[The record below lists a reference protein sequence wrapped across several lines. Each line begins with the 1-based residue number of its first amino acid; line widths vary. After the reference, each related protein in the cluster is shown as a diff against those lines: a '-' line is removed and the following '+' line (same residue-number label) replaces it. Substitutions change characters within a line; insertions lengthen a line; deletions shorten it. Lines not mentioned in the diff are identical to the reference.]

1 MDKMEAI
8 DLVTK
13 QKSKLRKVKTPLP
26 STHPSPEREPIPMK
40 VKCAGLIFKNSVFK
54 LNSSICLYKNRF
66 QMSVFLLNLKRV
78 MVEKIFRL

>member
-1 MDKMEAI
+1 MEAI

-54 LNSSICLYKNRF
+54 LNRIF
-66 QMSVFLLNLKRV
+66 HLLRV
-78 MVEKIFRL
+78 MIRLINLETKLNKLKLLAKIN

>member
-40 VKCAGLIFKNSVFK
+40 VKCAGLVFKNSVFK
-54 LNSSICLYKNRF
+54 LNSICLYKNRF
-66 QMSVFLLNLKRV
+66 HMSVFLLNLKRV